1 MKKNILLGLGLMIGS
16 IAFSQEEADKTWKF
30 SGITGIN
37 TSQTALVNWSA
48 GGSNTMSINGFLNV
62 SANYKKNKYIWDNN
76 LATEYGTIYTKD
88 NGWVKSVDKL
98 QIDSKFGYNLATKW
112 YLSTLVG
119 FKTQYDKGYNKP
131 TDEYYISKFMAPGYL
146 NVSVGLDYQLYS
158 FWSVYLSPIN
168 AKMTFVADDYLSDLG
183 AFGVT
188 KGDKFKFEG
197 GILIRSAF
205 NKEIM
210 KNVTLISK
218 IELFTAYNN
227 SFGNIDVN
235 WENILNMKVNK
246 FLSANIQMNL
256 LYDDDVREF
265 DTAGNVVKGPRV
277 QFKEMISVGIAYNF

>member
-16 IAFSQEEADKTWKF
+16 IAFSQEEAEKTWKF

-48 GGSNTMSINGFLNV
+48 GGSNTVSINGFLNV

-112 YLSTLVG
+112 YLSTLIG

-146 NVSVGLDYQLYS
+146 NVSIGLDYQLYS

-188 KGDKFKFEG
+188 KGDKLKFEG

-227 SFGNIDVN
+227 NFGNIDVN
-235 WENILNMKVNK
+235 WENTLNMKVNK

-265 DTAGNVVKGPRV
+265 DTAGNVVHGPRV